1 VGDAAAGHVK
11 VRSRRGLIRVDLDYA
26 ESDVLAGYL
35 DDLVTVLDEPPSDD
49 PVRQRLFPDGY
60 RDDPAAAQEFRQLTE
75 GSLRETKIERI
86 AQCRAELP
94 EGGGQME
101 LDGAGSERWLTVI
114 NDLRLQLGVQLDV
127 TEQDD
132 GVIDPDAS
140 DAEARVV
147 YYWLTALQDSL
158 VQAVSA

>member
-1 VGDAAAGHVK
+1 VK
-11 VRSRRGLIRVDLDYA
+11 VRSRRGLIRIDLDYA
-26 ESDVLAGYL
+26 ESDVLASYL
-35 DDLVTVLDEPPSDD
+35 DDLVAALDELPADD
-49 PVRQRLFPDGY
+49 PVRRRLFPDGY
-60 RDDPAAAQEFRQLTE
+60 RDDPDAALEFRQLTE
-75 GSLRETKIERI
+75 GSLRDSKIERI
-86 AQCRAELP
+86 SHCRAQIP
-94 EGGGQME
+94 EGGGQIE
-101 LDGAGSERWLTVI
+101 LDGAGSEQWLTAI

-127 TEQDD
+127 TEDDD